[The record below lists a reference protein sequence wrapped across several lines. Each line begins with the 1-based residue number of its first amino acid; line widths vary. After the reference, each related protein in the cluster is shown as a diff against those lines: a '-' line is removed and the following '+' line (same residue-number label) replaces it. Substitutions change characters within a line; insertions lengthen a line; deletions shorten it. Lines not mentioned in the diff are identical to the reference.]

1 MIRTLLAAKEA
12 IPSKDLGTLGGEG
25 FGPWAKVEQWGKYE
39 PSIILADIISMAI
52 GVMTIG
58 AGIWF
63 LFQVIVAGYNYLS
76 AGGDRERLVNA
87 GRKLTNS
94 IIGLAIVIGAYALIA
109 LVGKIF
115 GVRFLEINE
124 AIINIVSLR
133 SP

>member
-1 MIRTLLAAKEA
+1 MTRILLADKE
-12 IPSKDLGTLGGEG
+12 LGTIGGEG
-25 FGPWAKVEQWGKYE
+25 LGPWVSPEQPGV
-39 PSIILADIISMAI
+39 ILADIISIAI
-52 GVMTIG
+52 GAMTIG

-94 IIGLAIVIGAYALIA
+94 IIGLAIVVGAYALIA

-124 AIINIVSLR
+124 AITNIINIGGQ
-133 SP
+133 